1 VDTFNEHKNR
11 YETGNATRILDKIG
25 GNMQIK
31 TGDLVQIKVHCHTNE
46 LHKPHEIWL
55 VLGIEPRERGQFKG
69 FIRIQNIHNGYT
81 CQYIE
86 GMLMKIET
94 DKK

>member
-1 VDTFNEHKNR
+1 
-11 YETGNATRILDKIG
+11 
-25 GNMQIK
+25 MQIK
-31 TGDLVQIKVHCHTNE
+31 TGDLVRIRIHSHTNE

-55 VLGIEPRERGQFKG
+55 VLDLERAGRFKG
-69 FIRIQNIHNGYT
+69 FIRIQNIHNGHIV
-81 CQYIE
+81 QHNE